1 MSILPKAIYGFNA
14 IPIKISMEFFRKKKN
29 LKICTEQQNPLN
41 RKSNIKKEQ
50 SQRHHMS
57 SFQTILQN
65 YSNQN
70 NVILA

>member
-1 MSILPKAIYGFNA
+1 MD
-14 IPIKISMEFFRKKKN
+14 SMQSLLKSQWNFSEKKKKN